1 MNIGAPRQP
10 SPETRIGITPEIA
23 ERYVADGHAVQVEHG
38 AGEAAGLP
46 DEAFR
51 EAGCEMVGSAW
62 EADVVVTVGPPGD
75 AEISRMTPGAWLLGL
90 LRPLDEPHAMRALAG
105 AKVTA
110 IAFETLP
117 RTTRAQSMDAL
128 SSQATLA
135 GYEMV
140 LEAASRLPRI
150 FPMMV
155 TAAGTIRPAT
165 VLVLGCGV
173 AGLQAIATARRLG
186 AVVRGY
192 DVRASAGEQVRS
204 LGASFIDLDVAQQD
218 SSASGGYAR
227 PLSDGDGSRLLEG
240 LEPHLATADVVIT
253 AAAIPGRPAPTLI
266 SAKAASGMRPGSVIV
281 DGAAERGG
289 NCVLTVPDEVVR
301 VGGVTVVGP
310 TGLEARPAADAS
322 RTLARNA
329 YELFSYLN
337 DPATAGADDEI
348 RAGVTITRSGN
359 VVHPDV
365 LARIEVHQ

>member
-1 MNIGAPRQP
+1 MNIGAPRQQ
-10 SPETRIGITPEIA
+10 SPERRIGITPEIA
-23 ERYVADGHAVQVEHG
+23 ERYVEDGHPVQVEHG

-75 AEISRMTPGAWLLGL
+75 AELSRMTPGAWLLGL
-90 LRPLDEPHAMRALAG
+90 LRPLDEPHAMRALAE
-105 AKVTA
+105 AEVTA
-110 IAFETLP
+110 IAFDTLP

-192 DVRASAGEQVRS
+192 DVRASAAEQVRS
-204 LGASFIDLDVAQQD
+204 LGASFIDLDVAPQD

-240 LEPHLATADVVIT
+240 LAPYLAAADVVIS

-266 SAKAASGMRPGSVIV
+266 SAEAVSGMRPGSVIV

-289 NCVLTVPDEVVR
+289 NCVLTVPGEVVR
-301 VGGVTVVGP
+301 VGSVTVVGP

-322 RTLARNA
+322 RTFARNA
-329 YELFSYLN
+329 YELFSHLN
-337 DPATAGADDEI
+337 DAATAGDDEI
-348 RAGVTITRSGN
+348 RAGVTITRGGR
-359 VVHPDV
+359 VVHPEV
-365 LARIEVHQ
+365 LARIEAMQ

>member
-23 ERYVADGHAVQVEHG
+23 ERYVGDGHPVQVEHG

-51 EAGCEMVGSAW
+51 QAGCEMVGSAW
-62 EADVVVTVGPPGD
+62 EADVVVTVGPPGE
-75 AEISRMTPGAWLLGL
+75 AQLSRMAPGARLMGL

-192 DVRASAGEQVRS
+192 DVRAGAGEQVRS
-204 LGASFIDLDVAQQD
+204 LGASFIDLDVTQQD

-227 PLSDGDGSRLLEG
+227 PLSDGDGSRLLER
-240 LEPHLATADVVIT
+240 LEPHLAASDVVIT

-266 SAKAASGMRPGSVIV
+266 SAKAVAGMRPGSVIV

-301 VGGVTVVGP
+301 VGNVTVVGP

-322 RTLARNA
+322 RTFARNA

-337 DPATAGADDEI
+337 DPATAGVDDVI
-348 RAGVTITRSGN
+348 RAGVTITRGGD

-365 LARIEVHQ
+365 LARLEVER